1 MPRLSLTPKSA
12 CQKICWPTQ
21 HASDA
26 NYQHAPSALPLSK
39 GTTLQAS
46 FCVFTSVWSVGYC
59 KMWRREQAAISAKW
73 GTLDFER
80 FAPTRPQY
88 HGSNLS
94 AWVLALCS
102 LFGVCKSWQ
111 KFEGLTAEDD
121 DGDEEAELGNE
132 VQRELRREARKGL
145 RPWPV
150 TNAMDFH
157 FPSFERR
164 CYRAFSVLVLSV
176 AISLVVLIFKTIIGF
191 RLKYADDSARG
202 DDDDQKTYY
211 AWAGLA

>member
-1 MPRLSLTPKSA
+1 
-12 CQKICWPTQ
+12 
-21 HASDA
+21 
-26 NYQHAPSALPLSK
+26 
-39 GTTLQAS
+39 
-46 FCVFTSVWSVGYC
+46 
-59 KMWRREQAAISAKW
+59 MWRREQAAISAKW

-132 VQRELRREARKGL
+132 VQPWRIRAPAVGQLCRSVMRREARKGL
-145 RPWPV
+145 RPSPV

-176 AISLVVLIFKTIIGF
+176 AISLVVLIFKTIIGI